1 MRAEKESI
9 AMDSDTNE
17 AGTNARRIKIDL
29 RDMTPDEVVAILQE
43 NGFHDVSHALEPG
56 WGEVSIFNLHPTQ
69 ADRDQVV
76 RRIAIQGVEA
86 PLLTVVVH
94 DGSEHT
100 LEPGHDL
107 HYFEQCGDRLAGWG
121 WARTSYL
128 YR

>member
-1 MRAEKESI
+1 
-9 AMDSDTNE
+9 MDSEPNE
-17 AGTNARRIKIDL
+17 SGTDARRIKIDL

-43 NGFHDVSHALEPG
+43 NGFQNVSHALEPG
-56 WGEVSIFNLHPTQ
+56 WGEVSIFNLQPTQ

-76 RRIAIQGVEA
+76 RRIAIQEVEA

-100 LEPGHDL
+100 LKPGHDL
-107 HYFEQCGDRLAGWG
+107 RYFEQHGDRQAGWG

-128 YR
+128 YK